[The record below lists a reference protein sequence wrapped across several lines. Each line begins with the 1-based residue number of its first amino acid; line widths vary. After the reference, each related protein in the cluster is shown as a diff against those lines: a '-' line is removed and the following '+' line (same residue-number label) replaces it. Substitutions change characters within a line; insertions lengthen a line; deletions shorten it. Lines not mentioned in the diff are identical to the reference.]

1 VRRAGSAIVNRVLRL
16 FLLASLFLTGCHKE
30 PAVMTPK
37 EGELPPLPPASG
49 TAVGYLVDNAVPLGL
64 RDDQLKK
71 LKEIDASLAARN
83 DVIDTQLRTIEKPNE
98 EQAEKGQPPPRHNN
112 APGAQIKTTGDA
124 GKLHAAKK
132 ANDKE
137 ALDRAFAVLDAPQ
150 QEKARQLLD
159 ERGITSPGSKK
170 TPGNAPPPPS
180 SEDGVPLE
188 P

>member
-1 VRRAGSAIVNRVLRL
+1 
-16 FLLASLFLTGCHKE
+16 
-30 PAVMTPK
+30 MTPK

-49 TAVGYLVDNAVPLGL
+49 TAVGYLVDSAAQLGL

-83 DVIDTQLRTIEKPNE
+83 DVIDTQLRTIEKPSE
-98 EQAEKGQPPPRHNN
+98 DEPTEKGKPPPRHNN

-132 ANDKE
+132 ANDKD
-137 ALDRAFAVLDAPQ
+137 ALDRAFAVLDATQ
-150 QEKARQLLD
+150 QEKARRLLD
-159 ERGITSPGSKK
+159 ERGISAPGSSKPTK
-170 TPGNAPPPPS
+170 QEPPK

>member
-1 VRRAGSAIVNRVLRL
+1 
-16 FLLASLFLTGCHKE
+16 
-30 PAVMTPK
+30 MTPK

-49 TAVGYLVDNAVPLGL
+49 TAVGYLVDNAVQLGL

-71 LKEIDASLAARN
+71 LKEIDSSLAARN
-83 DVIDTQLRTIEKPNE
+83 DVIDTQLRTIEKPSE
-98 EQAEKGQPPPRHNN
+98 DEPGEKGKPPARHNN

-132 ANDKE
+132 ANDKD
-137 ALDRAFAVLDAPQ
+137 ALDRAFAVLDATQ
-150 QEKARQLLD
+150 QETARHLLD
-159 ERGITSPGSKK
+159 ERGITAPGSKQTK
-170 TPGNAPPPPS
+170 QEPPK

>member
-1 VRRAGSAIVNRVLRL
+1 MLRL
-16 FLLASLFLTGCHKE
+16 FLLASLLLTGCHHE

-49 TAVGYLVDNAVPLGL
+49 TAVGYLVDSAVQLGL

-83 DVIDTQLRTIEKPNE
+83 DVIDTQLRTIEKPSE
-98 EQAEKGQPPPRHNN
+98 DEPGEKGKPAPRHNN

-137 ALDRAFAVLDAPQ
+137 ALDRAFAVLDAAQ
-150 QEKARQLLD
+150 QEKARRLLD
-159 ERGITSPGSKK
+159 ERGISAPGSSKPTK
-170 TPGNAPPPPS
+170 SPDNEPPK